1 MALKNKS
8 KIAGGIARSKS
19 LSSARRSEIAKK
31 AATARWA
38 AKKADVEKESSVIQC
53 NATMPPAQAHMGV
66 NSASWPLDAGKHF
79 AAHWPSSISQNDFDE
94 IKAFLGMLEKRLER
108 AVETKDD

>member
-38 AKKADVEKESSVIQC
+38 AKKVDVEKESSVIQC
-53 NATMPPAQAHMGV
+53 NAAMPSAQAHMGV
-66 NSASWPLDAGKHF
+66 ISTSWPLDDGKEF
-79 AAHWPSSISQNDFDE
+79 AVHWPSSISQNDFDE
-94 IKAFLGMLEKRLER
+94 IKAFLGMLEKKLER
-108 AVETKDD
+108 LVEIKGD